1 MNREVHDPWAHGSLA
16 GLIYVKLKMVEAPK
30 LPPPPPPQIKETK
43 KTYILL
49 MIMIR
54 SIVLTILK

>member
-30 LPPPPPPQIKETK
+30 LPPPPPPN
-43 KTYILL
+43 
-49 MIMIR
+49 
-54 SIVLTILK
+54 